1 MPFPKLD
8 IELDD
13 AYQAFLADRRLAIR
27 ERAAEAAAR
36 AGRDASDVSM
46 LAVSKS
52 VEPEA
57 TLLAW
62 RAGWRAFAENRPQE
76 LARKLEFAEG
86 APEMAGVRFDAIGNL
101 QKNKINQVIGRVD
114 LLHSVSSL
122 ELAEAVSKRC
132 CARGIVQPALV
143 EVNVLGEQSKSGFSP
158 QEAREAAEAL
168 AAGRPVV
175 TSDRGAHTSFLDP
188 SVAEIVSQDDPL
200 TWARAVIEVM
210 RRCEG
215 LTAQDIQDTLPRAF
229 SPEEV
234 AGTYG
239 RAYEAA
245 IAVHSA
251 RH

>member
-13 AYQAFLADRRLAIR
+13 AYQAFLADRRRDIS
-27 ERAAEAAAR
+27 ERVAEAAAR
-36 AGRDASDVSM
+36 AGRDASDVAM

-86 APEMAGVRFDAIGNL
+86 TPEMAGVRFDAIGNL
-101 QKNKINQVIGRVD
+101 QKNKINQVIGRVE

-122 ELAEAVSKRC
+122 DLAEAVSSRC

-168 AAGRPVV
+168 AALPGIR
-175 TSDRGAHTSFLDP
+175 L
-188 SVAEIVSQDDPL
+188 
-200 TWARAVIEVM
+200 
-210 RRCEG
+210 EG
-215 LTAQDIQDTLPRAF
+215 LMAMAPRDDADAARRTFSGARELASELRGRTGLALGALSCGMSDDFAIAIEEGSTLVRLGRVAF
-229 SPEEV
+229 DP
-234 AGTYG
+234 
-239 RAYEAA
+239 AYEL
-245 IAVHSA
+245 S
-251 RH
+251 

>member
-13 AYQAFLADRRLAIR
+13 AYQTFLADRRLAIR

-36 AGRDASDVSM
+36 AGRDASDVAM

-86 APEMAGVRFDAIGNL
+86 TPEMAGVRFDAIGNL
-101 QKNKINQVIGRVD
+101 QKNKINQVIGRVE

-168 AAGRPVV
+168 AALPGIR
-175 TSDRGAHTSFLDP
+175 L
-188 SVAEIVSQDDPL
+188 
-200 TWARAVIEVM
+200 
-210 RRCEG
+210 EG
-215 LTAQDIQDTLPRAF
+215 LMAMAPRDDADAARRTFSGARGLAGELRGRTGLALDVLSCGMSDDFTIAIEEGSTLVRLGRVAF
-229 SPEEV
+229 DP
-234 AGTYG
+234 
-239 RAYEAA
+239 AYEL
-245 IAVHSA
+245 S
-251 RH
+251 

>member
-1 MPFPKLD
+1 M
-8 IELDD
+8 
-13 AYQAFLADRRLAIR
+13 ADRRLAIR

-36 AGRDASDVSM
+36 AGRDASDVAM

-57 TLLAW
+57 MLLAW

-86 APEMAGVRFDAIGNL
+86 TPEMAGVRFDAIGNL
-101 QKNKINQVIGRVD
+101 QKNKINQVIGRVE

-168 AAGRPVV
+168 AALPGIR
-175 TSDRGAHTSFLDP
+175 L
-188 SVAEIVSQDDPL
+188 
-200 TWARAVIEVM
+200 
-210 RRCEG
+210 EG
-215 LTAQDIQDTLPRAF
+215 LMAMAPRDDADAARRAF
-229 SPEEV
+229 SGARELAGELRGRTGLALDVLSCGMSDDFTIAIEEGSTLVRLGRV
-234 AGTYG
+234 AFDP
-239 RAYEAA
+239 AYEL
-245 IAVHSA
+245 S
-251 RH
+251 

>member
-36 AGRDASDVSM
+36 AGRDASDVAM

-86 APEMAGVRFDAIGNL
+86 TPEMAGVRFDAIGNL
-101 QKNKINQVIGRVD
+101 QKNKINQVIGRVE
-114 LLHSVSSL
+114 LLHSLSSL

-143 EVNVLGEQSKSGFSP
+143 EVNVLGEQSKSGFSS

-168 AAGRPVV
+168 AALPGIR
-175 TSDRGAHTSFLDP
+175 L
-188 SVAEIVSQDDPL
+188 
-200 TWARAVIEVM
+200 
-210 RRCEG
+210 EG
-215 LTAQDIQDTLPRAF
+215 LMAMAPRDDADAARRTFSGARELAGELRGRTGLALDVLSCGMSDDFMIAVEEGSTLVRLGRVAF
-229 SPEEV
+229 DP
-234 AGTYG
+234 
-239 RAYEAA
+239 AYEL
-245 IAVHSA
+245 S
-251 RH
+251 

>member
-13 AYQAFLADRRLAIR
+13 AYQAFLSERRLAIR

-36 AGRDASDVSM
+36 AGRGASDVAM

-62 RAGWRAFAENRPQE
+62 RAGWRAFAENRPHE
-76 LARKLEFAEG
+76 LARNLEFAEG
-86 APEMAGVRFDAIGNL
+86 TPEMAGVRFDAIGNL
-101 QKNKINQVIGRVD
+101 QKNKINQVIGRVE

-168 AAGRPVV
+168 AALPGIR
-175 TSDRGAHTSFLDP
+175 L
-188 SVAEIVSQDDPL
+188 
-200 TWARAVIEVM
+200 
-210 RRCEG
+210 EG
-215 LTAQDIQDTLPRAF
+215 LMAMAPRDDADAARRTFSGARELAGELRGRTGLALDVLSCGMSDDFTIAIEEGSTLVRLGRVAF
-229 SPEEV
+229 DP
-234 AGTYG
+234 
-239 RAYEAA
+239 AYEL
-245 IAVHSA
+245 S
-251 RH
+251 

>member
-36 AGRDASDVSM
+36 AGRDASDVAM

-86 APEMAGVRFDAIGNL
+86 TPEMAGVRFDAIG
-101 QKNKINQVIGRVD
+101 R
-114 LLHSVSSL
+114 H
-122 ELAEAVSKRC
+122 
-132 CARGIVQPALV
+132 
-143 EVNVLGEQSKSGFSP
+143 
-158 QEAREAAEAL
+158 
-168 AAGRPVV
+168 
-175 TSDRGAHTSFLDP
+175 
-188 SVAEIVSQDDPL
+188 
-200 TWARAVIEVM
+200 
-210 RRCEG
+210 RRC
-215 LTAQDIQDTLPRAF
+215 IHP
-229 SPEEV
+229 
-234 AGTYG
+234 
-239 RAYEAA
+239 
-245 IAVHSA
+245 
-251 RH
+251 

>member
-36 AGRDASDVSM
+36 AGRDASDVAM

-86 APEMAGVRFDAIGNL
+86 TPEMAGVRFDAIGNL
-101 QKNKINQVIGRVD
+101 QKNKINQVIGRVG

-158 QEAREAAEAL
+158 QEVREAAEAL
-168 AAGRPVV
+168 AALPGIR
-175 TSDRGAHTSFLDP
+175 L
-188 SVAEIVSQDDPL
+188 
-200 TWARAVIEVM
+200 
-210 RRCEG
+210 EG
-215 LTAQDIQDTLPRAF
+215 LMAMAPRDDADAARRTFSGARELAGELRGRTGLALAVLSCGMSDDFAIAIEEGSTLVRLGRVAF
-229 SPEEV
+229 DP
-234 AGTYG
+234 
-239 RAYEAA
+239 AYEL
-245 IAVHSA
+245 S
-251 RH
+251 

>member
-13 AYQAFLADRRLAIR
+13 AYQAFLTERRLAIR

-36 AGRDASDVSM
+36 AGRGASDVAM

-86 APEMAGVRFDAIGNL
+86 TPEMAGVRFDAIGNL
-101 QKNKINQVIGRVD
+101 QKNKINQVIGRVE

-168 AAGRPVV
+168 AALPGIR
-175 TSDRGAHTSFLDP
+175 L
-188 SVAEIVSQDDPL
+188 
-200 TWARAVIEVM
+200 
-210 RRCEG
+210 EG
-215 LTAQDIQDTLPRAF
+215 LMAMAPRDDADAARRTFSGARELAGELRGRTGLALDVLSCGMSDDFTIAIEEGSTLVRLGRVAF
-229 SPEEV
+229 DP
-234 AGTYG
+234 
-239 RAYEAA
+239 AYDL
-245 IAVHSA
+245 S
-251 RH
+251 

>member
-36 AGRDASDVSM
+36 AGRDASDVAM

-57 TLLAW
+57 SLLAW

-76 LARKLEFAEG
+76 LARKLEFAVG
-86 APEMAGVRFDAIGNL
+86 TPEMAGVRFDAIGNL
-101 QKNKINQVIGRVD
+101 QKNKINQVIGRVE

-168 AAGRPVV
+168 AALPGIR
-175 TSDRGAHTSFLDP
+175 L
-188 SVAEIVSQDDPL
+188 
-200 TWARAVIEVM
+200 
-210 RRCEG
+210 EG
-215 LTAQDIQDTLPRAF
+215 LMAMAPRDDADAARRTFSGARELAGELRGRTGLALDVLSCGMSDDFTIAIEEGSTLVRLGRVAF
-229 SPEEV
+229 DP
-234 AGTYG
+234 
-239 RAYEAA
+239 AYEL
-245 IAVHSA
+245 S
-251 RH
+251 

>member
-36 AGRDASDVSM
+36 AERDASDVAM

-86 APEMAGVRFDAIGNL
+86 TPEMAGVRFDAIGNL
-101 QKNKINQVIGRVD
+101 QKNKINQVIGRVE

-168 AAGRPVV
+168 AALPGIR
-175 TSDRGAHTSFLDP
+175 L
-188 SVAEIVSQDDPL
+188 
-200 TWARAVIEVM
+200 
-210 RRCEG
+210 EG
-215 LTAQDIQDTLPRAF
+215 LMAMAPRDDADAARRTFSGARELAGELRGRTGLALDVLSCGMSDDFTIAIEEGSTLVRLGRVAF
-229 SPEEV
+229 DP
-234 AGTYG
+234 
-239 RAYEAA
+239 AYEL
-245 IAVHSA
+245 S
-251 RH
+251 

>member
-36 AGRDASDVSM
+36 AGRDASDVAM

-86 APEMAGVRFDAIGNL
+86 TPEMAGVRFDAIGNL
-101 QKNKINQVIGRVD
+101 QKNKINQVIGRVE

-143 EVNVLGEQSKSGFSP
+143 EVNVLGERSKSGFSP

-168 AAGRPVV
+168 AALPGIR
-175 TSDRGAHTSFLDP
+175 L
-188 SVAEIVSQDDPL
+188 
-200 TWARAVIEVM
+200 
-210 RRCEG
+210 EG
-215 LTAQDIQDTLPRAF
+215 LMAMAPRDDADAACRTFSGARELAGELRGRTGLALDVLSCGMSDDFTIAIEEGSTLVRLGRVAF
-229 SPEEV
+229 DP
-234 AGTYG
+234 
-239 RAYEAA
+239 AYEL
-245 IAVHSA
+245 S
-251 RH
+251 

>member
-13 AYQAFLADRRLAIR
+13 AYQAFLTERRLAIR

-36 AGRDASDVSM
+36 AGRDASDVAM

-62 RAGWRAFAENRPQE
+62 RAGWSAFAENRPQE

-86 APEMAGVRFDAIGNL
+86 TPEMAGVRFDAIGNL
-101 QKNKINQVIGRVD
+101 QKNKINQVIGRVE

-168 AAGRPVV
+168 AALPGIR
-175 TSDRGAHTSFLDP
+175 L
-188 SVAEIVSQDDPL
+188 
-200 TWARAVIEVM
+200 
-210 RRCEG
+210 EG
-215 LTAQDIQDTLPRAF
+215 LMAMAPRDDADAARRTFSGARELAGELRGRTGLALDVLSCGMSDDFTIAIEEGSTLVRLGRVAF
-229 SPEEV
+229 DP
-234 AGTYG
+234 
-239 RAYEAA
+239 AYEL
-245 IAVHSA
+245 S
-251 RH
+251 

>member
-8 IELDD
+8 IEFDD

-36 AGRDASDVSM
+36 AGRDASDVAM

-86 APEMAGVRFDAIGNL
+86 TPEMADVRFDAIGNL

-122 ELAEAVSKRC
+122 ELAEAVSSRC

-168 AAGRPVV
+168 AALPGIRLKGLMAMAPRDDEDAARRTFSGARELAGELRGRTGLALAVLSCGM
-175 TSDRGAHTSFLDP
+175 SDDFAIAIEEGSTLVRLGRVAFDP
-188 SVAEIVSQDDPL
+188 
-200 TWARAVIEVM
+200 
-210 RRCEG
+210 
-215 LTAQDIQDTLPRAF
+215 
-229 SPEEV
+229 
-234 AGTYG
+234 
-239 RAYEAA
+239 AYEL
-245 IAVHSA
+245 S
-251 RH
+251 

>member
-8 IELDD
+8 IEFDD

-36 AGRDASDVSM
+36 AGRDASDVAM

-86 APEMAGVRFDAIGNL
+86 TPEMVGVRFDAIGNL
-101 QKNKINQVIGRVD
+101 QKNKINQVIGRVE

-168 AAGRPVV
+168 AALPGIR
-175 TSDRGAHTSFLDP
+175 L
-188 SVAEIVSQDDPL
+188 
-200 TWARAVIEVM
+200 
-210 RRCEG
+210 EG
-215 LTAQDIQDTLPRAF
+215 LMAMAPRDDADAARRTFSGARELAGELRGRTGLALDVLSCGMSDDFTIAIEEGSTLVRLGRVAF
-229 SPEEV
+229 DP
-234 AGTYG
+234 
-239 RAYEAA
+239 AYEL
-245 IAVHSA
+245 S
-251 RH
+251 

>member
-13 AYQAFLADRRLAIR
+13 AYQAFLTERRLAIR

-36 AGRDASDVSM
+36 AGRGASDVAM

-86 APEMAGVRFDAIGNL
+86 TPEMAGVRFDAIGNL
-101 QKNKINQVIGRVD
+101 QKNKINQVIGRVE

-168 AAGRPVV
+168 AALPGIR
-175 TSDRGAHTSFLDP
+175 L
-188 SVAEIVSQDDPL
+188 
-200 TWARAVIEVM
+200 
-210 RRCEG
+210 EG
-215 LTAQDIQDTLPRAF
+215 LMAMAPRDDADAARRTFSGARELAGELRGRTGLALDVLSCGMSDDFTIAIEEGSTLVRLGRVAF
-229 SPEEV
+229 DP
-234 AGTYG
+234 
-239 RAYEAA
+239 AYEL
-245 IAVHSA
+245 S
-251 RH
+251 

>member
-36 AGRDASDVSM
+36 AGRDASDVAM

-86 APEMAGVRFDAIGNL
+86 TPEMAGVRFDAIGNL
-101 QKNKINQVIGRVD
+101 QKNKINQVIGRVE

-168 AAGRPVV
+168 AALPGIR
-175 TSDRGAHTSFLDP
+175 L
-188 SVAEIVSQDDPL
+188 
-200 TWARAVIEVM
+200 
-210 RRCEG
+210 EG
-215 LTAQDIQDTLPRAF
+215 LMAMAPRDDADAARRTFSGARELAGELRDRTGLALGVLSCGMSDDFTIAIEEGSTLVRLGRVAF
-229 SPEEV
+229 DP
-234 AGTYG
+234 
-239 RAYEAA
+239 AYEL
-245 IAVHSA
+245 S
-251 RH
+251 

>member
-27 ERAAEAAAR
+27 ECAAEAAAR
-36 AGRDASDVSM
+36 AGRDASDVAM

-86 APEMAGVRFDAIGNL
+86 TPEMAGVRFDAIGNL
-101 QKNKINQVIGRVD
+101 QKNKINQVIGRVE

-168 AAGRPVV
+168 AALPGIR
-175 TSDRGAHTSFLDP
+175 L
-188 SVAEIVSQDDPL
+188 
-200 TWARAVIEVM
+200 
-210 RRCEG
+210 EG
-215 LTAQDIQDTLPRAF
+215 LMAMAPRDDADAARRTFSGARELAGEMRGRTGLALDVLSCGMSDDFTIAIEEGSTLVRLGRVAF
-229 SPEEV
+229 DP
-234 AGTYG
+234 
-239 RAYEAA
+239 AYEL
-245 IAVHSA
+245 S
-251 RH
+251 

>member
-13 AYQAFLADRRLAIR
+13 AYQAFLSERRLAIR

-36 AGRDASDVSM
+36 AGRGASDVAM

-86 APEMAGVRFDAIGNL
+86 TPEMAGVRFDAIGNL
-101 QKNKINQVIGRVD
+101 QKNKINQVIGRVE

-143 EVNVLGEQSKSGFSP
+143 EVNVLREQSKSGFSQ

-168 AAGRPVV
+168 AALPGIR
-175 TSDRGAHTSFLDP
+175 L
-188 SVAEIVSQDDPL
+188 
-200 TWARAVIEVM
+200 
-210 RRCEG
+210 EG
-215 LTAQDIQDTLPRAF
+215 LMAMAPRDDADAARRTFSGARELAGELRDRTGLALGVLSCGMSDDFAIAIEEGSTLVRLGRVAF
-229 SPEEV
+229 DP
-234 AGTYG
+234 
-239 RAYEAA
+239 AYEL
-245 IAVHSA
+245 S
-251 RH
+251 

>member
-1 MPFPKLD
+1 MPFPKLN

-27 ERAAEAAAR
+27 ESAAEAAAR
-36 AGRDASDVSM
+36 AGRDASDVAM

-86 APEMAGVRFDAIGNL
+86 TPEMAGVRFDAIGNL
-101 QKNKINQVIGRVD
+101 QKNKINQVIGRVE

-168 AAGRPVV
+168 AALPGIR
-175 TSDRGAHTSFLDP
+175 L
-188 SVAEIVSQDDPL
+188 
-200 TWARAVIEVM
+200 
-210 RRCEG
+210 EG
-215 LTAQDIQDTLPRAF
+215 LMAMAPRDDADAARRTFSGARELAGELRGRTGLALDVLSCGMSDDFAIAIEEGSMLVRLGRVAF
-229 SPEEV
+229 DP
-234 AGTYG
+234 
-239 RAYEAA
+239 AYEL
-245 IAVHSA
+245 S
-251 RH
+251 

>member
-13 AYQAFLADRRLAIR
+13 AYQAFLTERRLAIR

-36 AGRDASDVSM
+36 AGRGASDVAM

-76 LARKLEFAEG
+76 LARKLEFSEG
-86 APEMAGVRFDAIGNL
+86 TPEMAGVRFDAIGNL
-101 QKNKINQVIGRVD
+101 QKNKINQVIGRVE

-168 AAGRPVV
+168 AALPGIR
-175 TSDRGAHTSFLDP
+175 L
-188 SVAEIVSQDDPL
+188 
-200 TWARAVIEVM
+200 
-210 RRCEG
+210 EG
-215 LTAQDIQDTLPRAF
+215 LMAMAPRDDADAARRTFSGARELAGELRGRTGLALDVLSCGMSDDFAIAIEEGSTLVRLGRVAF
-229 SPEEV
+229 DP
-234 AGTYG
+234 
-239 RAYEAA
+239 AYEL
-245 IAVHSA
+245 S
-251 RH
+251 

>member
-36 AGRDASDVSM
+36 AGRDASDIAM

-86 APEMAGVRFDAIGNL
+86 TPEMAGVRFDAIGNL
-101 QKNKINQVIGRVD
+101 QKNKINQVIGRVE

-168 AAGRPVV
+168 AALPGIR
-175 TSDRGAHTSFLDP
+175 L
-188 SVAEIVSQDDPL
+188 
-200 TWARAVIEVM
+200 
-210 RRCEG
+210 EG
-215 LTAQDIQDTLPRAF
+215 LMAMAPRDDADAARRTFSGARELAGELRGRTGLALDVLSCGMSDDFTIAIEEGSTLVRLGRVAF
-229 SPEEV
+229 DP
-234 AGTYG
+234 
-239 RAYEAA
+239 AYEL
-245 IAVHSA
+245 S
-251 RH
+251 

>member
-13 AYQAFLADRRLAIR
+13 AYQAFLSERRLAIR

-36 AGRDASDVSM
+36 AGRDASDVAM

-86 APEMAGVRFDAIGNL
+86 TPEMAGVRFDAIGNL
-101 QKNKINQVIGRVD
+101 QKNKINQVIGRVE

-168 AAGRPVV
+168 AALPGIR
-175 TSDRGAHTSFLDP
+175 L
-188 SVAEIVSQDDPL
+188 
-200 TWARAVIEVM
+200 
-210 RRCEG
+210 EG
-215 LTAQDIQDTLPRAF
+215 LMAMAPRDDADAARRTFSGARELAGELRGRTGLALDVLSCGMSDDFTIAIEEGSTLVRLGRVAF
-229 SPEEV
+229 DP
-234 AGTYG
+234 
-239 RAYEAA
+239 AYEL
-245 IAVHSA
+245 S
-251 RH
+251 

>member
-36 AGRDASDVSM
+36 AGRDASDVAM

-86 APEMAGVRFDAIGNL
+86 TPEMAGVRFDAIGNL
-101 QKNKINQVIGRVD
+101 QKNKINQVIGRVE

-132 CARGIVQPALV
+132 CARGIVQPSLV

-168 AAGRPVV
+168 AALPGIR
-175 TSDRGAHTSFLDP
+175 L
-188 SVAEIVSQDDPL
+188 
-200 TWARAVIEVM
+200 
-210 RRCEG
+210 EG
-215 LTAQDIQDTLPRAF
+215 LMAMAPRDDADAARRTFSGARELAGELRGRTGLALDVLSCGMSDDFTIAIEEGSTLVRLGRVAF
-229 SPEEV
+229 DP
-234 AGTYG
+234 
-239 RAYEAA
+239 AYEL
-245 IAVHSA
+245 S
-251 RH
+251 

>member
-13 AYQAFLADRRLAIR
+13 AYQAFLTERRLAIR

-36 AGRDASDVSM
+36 AGRGASDVAM

-86 APEMAGVRFDAIGNL
+86 TPEMAGVRFDVIGNL
-101 QKNKINQVIGRVD
+101 QKNKVNQVIGRVE

-168 AAGRPVV
+168 AALPGIRLKGLMAMAPRDDADAARRTFSGARELAGELRDRTGLALGVLSCGMSDDFTIAIEEGSTLVRLGRV
-175 TSDRGAHTSFLDP
+175 AFDP
-188 SVAEIVSQDDPL
+188 
-200 TWARAVIEVM
+200 
-210 RRCEG
+210 
-215 LTAQDIQDTLPRAF
+215 
-229 SPEEV
+229 
-234 AGTYG
+234 
-239 RAYEAA
+239 AYEL
-245 IAVHSA
+245 S
-251 RH
+251 

>member
-13 AYQAFLADRRLAIR
+13 AYQTFLADRRLAIR

-36 AGRDASDVSM
+36 AGRDASDVAM

-76 LARKLEFAEG
+76 LARKLEFAVG
-86 APEMAGVRFDAIGNL
+86 TPEMAGVRFDAIGNL
-101 QKNKINQVIGRVD
+101 QKNKINQVIGRVE

-158 QEAREAAEAL
+158 QEVREAAEAL
-168 AAGRPVV
+168 AALPGIR
-175 TSDRGAHTSFLDP
+175 L
-188 SVAEIVSQDDPL
+188 
-200 TWARAVIEVM
+200 
-210 RRCEG
+210 EG
-215 LTAQDIQDTLPRAF
+215 LMAMAPRDDADAARRTFSGARELAGELRGRTGLALDVLSCGMSDDFTIAIEEGSTLVRLGRVAF
-229 SPEEV
+229 DP
-234 AGTYG
+234 
-239 RAYEAA
+239 AYEL
-245 IAVHSA
+245 S
-251 RH
+251 

>member
-13 AYQAFLADRRLAIR
+13 AYRAFLADRRLAIR

-36 AGRDASDVSM
+36 AGRDASDVAM

-86 APEMAGVRFDAIGNL
+86 TPEMAGVRFDAIGNL
-101 QKNKINQVIGRVD
+101 QKNKINQVIGRVE

-158 QEAREAAEAL
+158 QEARETAEAL
-168 AAGRPVV
+168 AALPGIR
-175 TSDRGAHTSFLDP
+175 L
-188 SVAEIVSQDDPL
+188 
-200 TWARAVIEVM
+200 
-210 RRCEG
+210 EG
-215 LTAQDIQDTLPRAF
+215 LMAMAPRDDADAARRTFSGARELAGELRGRTGLALDVLSCGMSDDFTIAIEEGSTLVRLGRVAF
-229 SPEEV
+229 DP
-234 AGTYG
+234 
-239 RAYEAA
+239 AYEL
-245 IAVHSA
+245 S
-251 RH
+251 

>member
-36 AGRDASDVSM
+36 AGRDASDVAM

-86 APEMAGVRFDAIGNL
+86 TPEMAGVRFDAIGNL
-101 QKNKINQVIGRVD
+101 QKNKINQVIGRVE

-168 AAGRPVV
+168 AALPGIR
-175 TSDRGAHTSFLDP
+175 L
-188 SVAEIVSQDDPL
+188 
-200 TWARAVIEVM
+200 
-210 RRCEG
+210 EG
-215 LTAQDIQDTLPRAF
+215 LMAMAPRDDADAARRTFSGARELAGELRGRTGLALDVLSCGMSDDFTIAIEEGSTLVRLGRVAF
-229 SPEEV
+229 DP
-234 AGTYG
+234 
-239 RAYEAA
+239 AYDL
-245 IAVHSA
+245 S
-251 RH
+251 

>member
-36 AGRDASDVSM
+36 AGRDASDVAM

-86 APEMAGVRFDAIGNL
+86 TPEMAGVRFDAIGNL
-101 QKNKINQVIGRVD
+101 QKNKINQVIGRVE

-132 CARGIVQPALV
+132 CARGILQPALV

-168 AAGRPVV
+168 AALPGIR
-175 TSDRGAHTSFLDP
+175 L
-188 SVAEIVSQDDPL
+188 
-200 TWARAVIEVM
+200 
-210 RRCEG
+210 EG
-215 LTAQDIQDTLPRAF
+215 LMAMAPRDDADAARRTFSGARELAGELRGRTGLALDVLSCGMSDDFTIAIEEGSTLVRLGRVAF
-229 SPEEV
+229 DP
-234 AGTYG
+234 
-239 RAYEAA
+239 AYEL
-245 IAVHSA
+245 S
-251 RH
+251 

>member
-1 MPFPKLD
+1 
-8 IELDD
+8 
-13 AYQAFLADRRLAIR
+13 
-27 ERAAEAAAR
+27 
-36 AGRDASDVSM
+36 M

-86 APEMAGVRFDAIGNL
+86 TPEMAGVRFDAIGNL
-101 QKNKINQVIGRVD
+101 QKNKINQVIGRVE

-143 EVNVLGEQSKSGFSP
+143 EVNVLREQSKSGFSP

-168 AAGRPVV
+168 AALPGIR
-175 TSDRGAHTSFLDP
+175 L
-188 SVAEIVSQDDPL
+188 
-200 TWARAVIEVM
+200 
-210 RRCEG
+210 EG
-215 LTAQDIQDTLPRAF
+215 LMAMAPRDDADAARRTFSGARELAGELRDRTGLALGVLSCGMSDDFAIAIEEGSTLVRLGRVAF
-229 SPEEV
+229 DP
-234 AGTYG
+234 
-239 RAYEAA
+239 AYEL
-245 IAVHSA
+245 S
-251 RH
+251 

>member
-27 ERAAEAAAR
+27 ECAAEAAAR
-36 AGRDASDVSM
+36 AGRDASDVAM

-86 APEMAGVRFDAIGNL
+86 TPEMAGVRFDAIGNL
-101 QKNKINQVIGRVD
+101 QKNKINQVIGRVE

-168 AAGRPVV
+168 AALPGIR
-175 TSDRGAHTSFLDP
+175 L
-188 SVAEIVSQDDPL
+188 
-200 TWARAVIEVM
+200 
-210 RRCEG
+210 EG
-215 LTAQDIQDTLPRAF
+215 LMAMAPRDDADAARRTFSGARELAGELRGRTGLALDVLSCGMSDDFTIAIEEGSTLVRLGRVAF
-229 SPEEV
+229 DP
-234 AGTYG
+234 
-239 RAYEAA
+239 AYEL
-245 IAVHSA
+245 S
-251 RH
+251 

>member
-8 IELDD
+8 IEFDD

-36 AGRDASDVSM
+36 AGRDASDVAM

-86 APEMAGVRFDAIGNL
+86 TPEMAGVRFDAIGNL
-101 QKNKINQVIGRVD
+101 QKNKINQVIGRVE

-168 AAGRPVV
+168 AALPGIR
-175 TSDRGAHTSFLDP
+175 L
-188 SVAEIVSQDDPL
+188 
-200 TWARAVIEVM
+200 
-210 RRCEG
+210 EG
-215 LTAQDIQDTLPRAF
+215 LMAMAPRDDADAARRTFSGARELAGELRGRTGLALDVLSCGMSDDFTIAIEEGSTLVRLGRVAF
-229 SPEEV
+229 DP
-234 AGTYG
+234 
-239 RAYEAA
+239 AYEL
-245 IAVHSA
+245 S
-251 RH
+251 

>member
-36 AGRDASDVSM
+36 AGRDASDVAM

-86 APEMAGVRFDAIGNL
+86 TPEMAGVRFDAIGNL
-101 QKNKINQVIGRVD
+101 QKNKINQVIGRVE

-158 QEAREAAEAL
+158 QEVREAAEAL
-168 AAGRPVV
+168 AALPGIR
-175 TSDRGAHTSFLDP
+175 L
-188 SVAEIVSQDDPL
+188 
-200 TWARAVIEVM
+200 
-210 RRCEG
+210 EG
-215 LTAQDIQDTLPRAF
+215 LMAMAPRDDADAARRTFSGARELAGELRGRTGLALDVLSCGMSDDFTIAIEEGSTLVRLGRVAF
-229 SPEEV
+229 DP
-234 AGTYG
+234 
-239 RAYEAA
+239 AYEL
-245 IAVHSA
+245 S
-251 RH
+251 

>member
-13 AYQAFLADRRLAIR
+13 AYQTFLADRRLAIR

-36 AGRDASDVSM
+36 AGRDASDVAM

-76 LARKLEFAEG
+76 LARKLEFAVG
-86 APEMAGVRFDAIGNL
+86 TPEMAGVRFDAIGNL
-101 QKNKINQVIGRVD
+101 QKNKINQVIGRVE

-168 AAGRPVV
+168 AALPGIR
-175 TSDRGAHTSFLDP
+175 L
-188 SVAEIVSQDDPL
+188 
-200 TWARAVIEVM
+200 
-210 RRCEG
+210 EG
-215 LTAQDIQDTLPRAF
+215 LMAMAPRDDADAARRTFSGARELAGELRGRTGLALDVLSCGMSDDFTIAIEEGSTLVRLGRVAF
-229 SPEEV
+229 DP
-234 AGTYG
+234 
-239 RAYEAA
+239 AYEL
-245 IAVHSA
+245 S
-251 RH
+251 

>member
-13 AYQAFLADRRLAIR
+13 AYQAFLSERRLAIR

-36 AGRDASDVSM
+36 AGRGASDVAM

-86 APEMAGVRFDAIGNL
+86 TPEMAGVRFDAIGNL
-101 QKNKINQVIGRVD
+101 QKNKINQVIGRVE

-143 EVNVLGEQSKSGFSP
+143 EVNVLREQSKSGFSP

-168 AAGRPVV
+168 AALPGIR
-175 TSDRGAHTSFLDP
+175 L
-188 SVAEIVSQDDPL
+188 
-200 TWARAVIEVM
+200 
-210 RRCEG
+210 EG
-215 LTAQDIQDTLPRAF
+215 LMAMAPRDDADAARRTFSGARELAGELRDRTGLALGVLSCGMSDDFAIAIEEGSTLVRLGRVAF
-229 SPEEV
+229 DP
-234 AGTYG
+234 
-239 RAYEAA
+239 AYEL
-245 IAVHSA
+245 S
-251 RH
+251 

>member
-13 AYQAFLADRRLAIR
+13 AYQAFLADRCLAIR
-27 ERAAEAAAR
+27 ERAAEAVAR
-36 AGRDASDVSM
+36 AGRAASDVAM

-86 APEMAGVRFDAIGNL
+86 TPEMAGVRFDAIGNL
-101 QKNKINQVIGRVD
+101 QKNKINQVIGRVE

-168 AAGRPVV
+168 AALPGIR
-175 TSDRGAHTSFLDP
+175 L
-188 SVAEIVSQDDPL
+188 
-200 TWARAVIEVM
+200 
-210 RRCEG
+210 EG
-215 LTAQDIQDTLPRAF
+215 LMAMAPRDDADAARRTFSGARELAGELRGRTGLALDVLSCGMSDDFTIAIEEGSTLVRLGRVAF
-229 SPEEV
+229 DP
-234 AGTYG
+234 
-239 RAYEAA
+239 AYEL
-245 IAVHSA
+245 S
-251 RH
+251 

>member
-13 AYQAFLADRRLAIR
+13 AYQAFLSERRLAIR

-36 AGRDASDVSM
+36 AGRGASDVAM

-86 APEMAGVRFDAIGNL
+86 TPEMAGVRFDAIGNL
-101 QKNKINQVIGRVD
+101 QKNKINQVIGRVE

-122 ELAEAVSKRC
+122 ELAKAVSKRC
-132 CARGIVQPALV
+132 CARGVVQPALV

-168 AAGRPVV
+168 AALPGIR
-175 TSDRGAHTSFLDP
+175 L
-188 SVAEIVSQDDPL
+188 
-200 TWARAVIEVM
+200 
-210 RRCEG
+210 EG
-215 LTAQDIQDTLPRAF
+215 LMAMAPRDDVDAARRTFSGARELAGELRDRTGLALGVLSCGMSDDFTIAIEEGSTLVRLGRVAF
-229 SPEEV
+229 DP
-234 AGTYG
+234 
-239 RAYEAA
+239 AYEL
-245 IAVHSA
+245 S
-251 RH
+251 

>member
-13 AYQAFLADRRLAIR
+13 AYQAFLSERRLAIR

-36 AGRDASDVSM
+36 AGRGASDVAM

-86 APEMAGVRFDAIGNL
+86 TPEMAGVRFDAIGNL
-101 QKNKINQVIGRVD
+101 QKNKINQVIGRVE

-143 EVNVLGEQSKSGFSP
+143 EVNVLREQSKSGFSP

-168 AAGRPVV
+168 AALPGIR
-175 TSDRGAHTSFLDP
+175 L
-188 SVAEIVSQDDPL
+188 
-200 TWARAVIEVM
+200 
-210 RRCEG
+210 EG
-215 LTAQDIQDTLPRAF
+215 LIAMAPRDDADAARRTFSGARELAGELRDRTGLALGVLSCGMSDDFAIAIEEGSTLVRLGRVAF
-229 SPEEV
+229 DP
-234 AGTYG
+234 
-239 RAYEAA
+239 AYEL
-245 IAVHSA
+245 S
-251 RH
+251 

>member
-36 AGRDASDVSM
+36 AGRDASDVAM

-86 APEMAGVRFDAIGNL
+86 APEMAGARFDAIGNL
-101 QKNKINQVIGRVD
+101 QKNKINQVIGRVE

-132 CARGIVQPALV
+132 CARGIVQPALA

-158 QEAREAAEAL
+158 QEAREAAEEL
-168 AAGRPVV
+168 AALPGIR
-175 TSDRGAHTSFLDP
+175 L
-188 SVAEIVSQDDPL
+188 
-200 TWARAVIEVM
+200 
-210 RRCEG
+210 EG
-215 LTAQDIQDTLPRAF
+215 LMAMAPRDDADAARRTFSGARELAGELRGRTGLALDVLSCGMSDDFTIAIEEGSTLVRLGRVAF
-229 SPEEV
+229 DP
-234 AGTYG
+234 
-239 RAYEAA
+239 AYEL
-245 IAVHSA
+245 S
-251 RH
+251 

>member
-8 IELDD
+8 IEFDD

-36 AGRDASDVSM
+36 AGRDASDVAM

-86 APEMAGVRFDAIGNL
+86 TPEMADVRFDAIGNL

-122 ELAEAVSKRC
+122 ELAEAVSSRC

-168 AAGRPVV
+168 AALPGIR
-175 TSDRGAHTSFLDP
+175 L
-188 SVAEIVSQDDPL
+188 
-200 TWARAVIEVM
+200 
-210 RRCEG
+210 EG
-215 LTAQDIQDTLPRAF
+215 LMAMAPRDDADAARRTFSGARELAGELRGRTGLALAVLSCGMSDDFAIAIEEGSTLVRLGRVAF
-229 SPEEV
+229 DP
-234 AGTYG
+234 
-239 RAYEAA
+239 AYEL
-245 IAVHSA
+245 S
-251 RH
+251 